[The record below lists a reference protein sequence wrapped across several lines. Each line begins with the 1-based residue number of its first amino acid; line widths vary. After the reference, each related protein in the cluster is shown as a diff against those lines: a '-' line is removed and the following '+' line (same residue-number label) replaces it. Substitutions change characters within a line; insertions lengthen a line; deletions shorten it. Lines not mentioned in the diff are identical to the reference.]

1 MTFQDQL
8 SHDLDE
14 MAGYLSGGWDL
25 DNYDQFY
32 TWSLHLKNL
41 PPMKSLRDTV
51 MLLLDMNARLE
62 WVLVPKEVEE
72 EASEDAAHPVKDYIN

>member
-14 MAGYLSGGWDL
+14 MAGYPSGGWDL

-32 TWSLHLKNL
+32 AWSLHLKKL
-41 PPMKSLRDTV
+41 PPTKSLRAV

-62 WVLVPKEVEE
+62 RVLVQEEAEE
-72 EASEDAAHPVKDYIN
+72 EAKVRRGFLIRKAMR